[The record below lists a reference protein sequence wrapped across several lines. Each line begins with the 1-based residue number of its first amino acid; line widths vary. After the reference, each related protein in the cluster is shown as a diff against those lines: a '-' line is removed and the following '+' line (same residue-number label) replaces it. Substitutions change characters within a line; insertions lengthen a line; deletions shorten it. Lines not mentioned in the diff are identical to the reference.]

1 MQTIKPL
8 LILCFVLI
16 LVVVFRYRSRV
27 GMRAGAR
34 VLAVLLTAAAV
45 VAVAVPDIPQ
55 AMAEQVGVAR
65 GTDLLLYGLV
75 STPADL
81 TRHVETL
88 SATLPSDAAALV
100 ADQMATLVRIDQ
112 EGLGVAL
119 IANSDDDPVLA
130 AVGRH
135 ALAEVLAED
144 R

>member
-75 STPADL
+75 VVFALTSLGLYFRLRQMDVTLQRLARRIAIAEAVQHGGAPGGGPAAGGAPADQS
-81 TRHVETL
+81 RVE
-88 SATLPSDAAALV
+88 SAAPPV
-100 ADQMATLVRIDQ
+100 QQADPA
-112 EGLGVAL
+112 
-119 IANSDDDPVLA
+119 
-130 AVGRH
+130 
-135 ALAEVLAED
+135 
-144 R
+144 